1 MENLKAEL
9 ATILSGLGW
18 ACCSDINSIFVWRRG
33 GYEIQF
39 IFNYNVASP
48 FSSLYLREGSKAIM
62 DIRVYG
68 RPDIV
73 KQLARDWCKH

>member
-9 ATILSGLGW
+9 SSILSGLGW
-18 ACCSDINSIFVWRRG
+18 ACRADVESIFVWRKG
-33 GYEIQF
+33 DYEIQF
-39 IFNYNVASP
+39 IFNYNDAIP
-48 FSSLYLREGSKAIM
+48 LSSLYLRKGSTAIM

-73 KQLARDWCKH
+73 KQLAQDWGKN